1 MGMQERKE
9 DRALPK
15 QRFLR
20 IEIQY
25 EASRGSTAGPTC
37 MHTQHT
43 HTQEAL
49 SGLGGLKKKKR
60 AGEMTQRL
68 RALTAL
74 AEHPGLVSTRSRCRL
89 TLWL

>member
-37 MHTQHT
+37 MHTQHA
-43 HTQEAL
+43 HTGSTKWPRWAQNEKKCWRDDSEAKNTYC
-49 SGLGGLKKKKR
+49 SFRGPRFGFHK
-60 AGEMTQRL
+60 
-68 RALTAL
+68 
-74 AEHPGLVSTRSRCRL
+74 V
-89 TLWL
+89 